1 MSAARDGAGRAD
13 WPQQASQGHQDQD
26 ENSHSHTS
34 LSSPCGGQSQSRLS
48 LLPLPT
54 CSPRSVAQTNFQLD
68 HPQIHDFFH
77 APCPQQL
84 QPSDLFLPPP
94 FSVDTNL
101 FGLPDSQLLPDRY
114 TFELGS
120 QIFPQD
126 PAGAATTNINCVSA
140 TELPP
145 PADASFFPTAVPQT
159 FQQPLLLS
167 QDETLARSSQG
178 RGLGVAPAI
187 DPTPTDSLRSWPQ
200 PPLLP
205 RSTVVDWPV
214 PLALRSDK
222 PQAPPPMPR
231 NAASTDR
238 RQDKAGPS
246 TDTTSAAP
254 TKSSRGP
261 PKATRK
267 RARVEDADEAD
278 AAEAGEQSPDPAR
291 DAEPSGQRKK
301 TRGRPRKV
309 TSGDVGHSERRRQ
322 QIREAQRAYRARKDS
337 AITDL
342 EDKLLKAHEKMN
354 NMANEF
360 SKFIDFANTKGALAS
375 NNVEVSLRLQDIS
388 SKFQTIASE
397 SASAGAGH
405 PQAVDPSGSSVMS
418 NGTDGNGHRRILPLL
433 RPNDSAHSSSPSF
446 VEVTQALQVDSSY
459 EILAHPTLSNAS
471 FPDYD
476 PSALTPEDF
485 DLDEEVPVATA
496 SCYVEAIGPAQ
507 HPRTWFETCI
517 NGVSTSG

>member
-26 ENSHSHTS
+26 ENGHSHTS

-54 CSPRSVAQTNFQLD
+54 CSPRSVDQTNFQPN
-68 HPQIHDFFH
+68 HPQIHDFFD
-77 APCPQQL
+77 APCSKQL

-94 FSVDTNL
+94 FSVDTNV

-120 QIFPQD
+120 QIFPPD
-126 PAGAATTNINCVSA
+126 PAGAATTSNINCVSA
-140 TELPP
+140 IELPP
-145 PADASFFPTAVPQT
+145 PADASFFSAVPQT
-159 FQQPLLLS
+159 FQQPLLS

-187 DPTPTDSLRSWPQ
+187 DPTPTDSLRSWPN

-231 NAASTDR
+231 NAASADR

-246 TDTTSAAP
+246 ADTASAAP

-322 QIREAQRAYRARKDS
+322 QIRDAQRAYRARKDS

-342 EDKLLKAHEKMN
+342 ENKLLKAHEKMN

-360 SKFIDFANTKGALAS
+360 TKFIDFANTKGALAS
-375 NNVEVSLRLQDIS
+375 NNVEVSRRLQDIS

-397 SASAGAGH
+397 SASAGAGAGH
-405 PQAVDPSGSSVMS
+405 PQAADPSGSSVQ
-418 NGTDGNGHRRILPLL
+418 RQLPRL
-433 RPNDSAHSSSPSF
+433 RPWRADARGS
-446 VEVTQALQVDSSY
+446 
-459 EILAHPTLSNAS
+459 
-471 FPDYD
+471 
-476 PSALTPEDF
+476 
-485 DLDEEVPVATA
+485 
-496 SCYVEAIGPAQ
+496 
-507 HPRTWFETCI
+507 
-517 NGVSTSG
+517 